1 MKKDYSEF
9 YYDVSF
15 AVALLGNAEPEK
27 LANRIKELLAEFKEK
42 YKYEDNKEV
51 L

>member
-15 AVALLGNAEPEK
+15 AVVLLGNAEPEK

-42 YKYEDNKEV
+42 YKYEDN
-51 L
+51 